1 MLLQI
6 LEIGKTY
13 SLLVGKQ
20 IRTTSVETGV
30 QVSQKERKK
39 PTTWFNY
46 TPLSYKPELCN
57 LLSRYELI
65 NVHLYSPLNRKKGP
79 DVPQMKNWWEKV
91 VYFHTRIL
99 LSFEKNENLN
109 FRDKCIHRAGNNHF
123 E

>member
-39 PTTWFNY
+39 PTT
-46 TPLSYKPELCN
+46 
-57 LLSRYELI
+57 
-65 NVHLYSPLNRKKGP
+65 
-79 DVPQMKNWWEKV
+79 
-91 VYFHTRIL
+91 
-99 LSFEKNENLN
+99 
-109 FRDKCIHRAGNNHF
+109 
-123 E
+123 